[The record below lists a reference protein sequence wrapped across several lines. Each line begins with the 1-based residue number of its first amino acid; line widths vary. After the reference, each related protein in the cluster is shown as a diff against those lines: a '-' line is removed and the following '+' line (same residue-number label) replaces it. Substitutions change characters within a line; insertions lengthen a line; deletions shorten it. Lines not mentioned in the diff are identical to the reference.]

1 MKKTISFIVLS
12 LLTVFLTFC
21 GEKPKPE
28 ITNQLKNGL
37 RSDAKEFM
45 ESLKTILVKEMQ
57 TNGIVAAV
65 SVCSDTAQ
73 VLTNNYGVKKG
84 IYIKRVSFKNRN
96 ENDAPNKIEAEALK
110 TFEELK
116 RKGEL
121 KETTEY
127 FTTIEEDG
135 ITSVIYLKPILV
147 QAPCLSCHGSLDQIG
162 LEVKDVIRKKYRNDK
177 ATGYQLDDLRG
188 AVSIQKTL

>member
-1 MKKTISFIVLS
+1 MKKIISLTVLS
-12 LLTVFLTFC
+12 LLTFLFTFC
-21 GEKPKPE
+21 SEKPRTE
-28 ITNQLKNGL
+28 ITDQVKNGL
-37 RSDAKEFM
+37 RADAQEFM

-110 TFEELK
+110 TFEDLK
-116 RKGEL
+116 QKGEL

-135 ITSVIYLKPILV
+135 ITTVVYLKPILV

-162 LEVKDVIRKKYRNDK
+162 LEVKDVIRKKYPNDK

>member
-1 MKKTISFIVLS
+1 MKNIISIVPFLFLFIFFGCS
-12 LLTVFLTFC
+12 
-21 GEKPKPE
+21 EKPKPE
-28 ITNQLKNGL
+28 ITENIKSGL
-37 RSDAKEFM
+37 RKDAKDFM

-57 TNGIVAAV
+57 TNGIAAAV

-73 VLTNNYGVKKG
+73 LLTNNYGIKKG

-110 TFEELK
+110 MFEDLK
-116 RKGEL
+116 QKGEL

-127 FTTIEEDG
+127 FKTIEDNG
-135 ITSVIYLKPILV
+135 VTSVVYLKPIFV
-147 QAPCLSCHGSLDQIG
+147 QAPCLSCHGSIDQIG
-162 LEVKDVIRKKYRNDK
+162 LDVKQILQTKYPNDK

-188 AVSIQKTL
+188 AVSIIKTL

>member
-57 TNGIVAAV
+57 TNGIVSAV

-73 VLTNNYGVKKG
+73 VLTSNYGIKKG

-96 ENDAPNKIEAEALK
+96 ENNKPNQIEVNALK
-110 TFEELK
+110 KFEELMA
-116 RKGEL
+116 KGEL
-121 KETTEY
+121 KESSEY
-127 FTTIEEDG
+127 FTTIEDEG
-135 ITSVIYLKPILV
+135 IT
-147 QAPCLSCHGSLDQIG
+147 
-162 LEVKDVIRKKYRNDK
+162 
-177 ATGYQLDDLRG
+177 
-188 AVSIQKTL
+188 